1 MKTFVLFIALIVVFI
16 AVAVGYNRYTQP
28 GPVGG
33 PFELTDSNGKVVTEK
48 DIRAKP
54 AVVFF
59 GYTMCPD
66 VCPTTLMDMQRW
78 LTELGPDADKLGV
91 WFFTVDPEHDTPQV
105 MHDYLSNFSDK
116 IIGISGDPKKVHDVV
131 KSFNIVAIKVPGAGG
146 EYTYDHTAAVIL
158 LRKGGKA
165 AGIIPYIPDVGS
177 ASERDGIAMDKLKNL
192 IQKPN

>member
-1 MKTFVLFIALIVVFI
+1 MKTFVLFIVLIVVFI
-16 AVAVGYNRYTQP
+16 AGAVGYNKYTQP

-78 LTELGPDADKLGV
+78 LTDLGPDADKLGV

-131 KSFNIVAIKVPGAGG
+131 KSFNIVAIKVPGASG

-158 LRKGGKA
+158 LRKGGKP

-177 ASERDGIAMDKLKNL
+177 ASERDGIAMDKLRNL
-192 IQKPN
+192 IEKPN